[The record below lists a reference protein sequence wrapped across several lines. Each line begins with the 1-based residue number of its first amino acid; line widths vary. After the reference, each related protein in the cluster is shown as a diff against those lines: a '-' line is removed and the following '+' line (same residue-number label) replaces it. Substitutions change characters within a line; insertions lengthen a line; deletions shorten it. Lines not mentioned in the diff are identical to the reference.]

1 MLIYANSFWF
11 EPTGGPAEII
21 DFIAKWVGQ
30 RAKSFVD
37 GDRLAQGIREL
48 KLRDGSTLTS
58 NTTGNLA
65 EELTYPYLF
74 SAQLSHRDEMVSG
87 RKWIT
92 EVGLRQ
98 EAAGKPVEC
107 SLLLKTDEV
116 SARVTAPIQVTRPKL
131 VEQLIRACRPAA
143 DTPGLVVKTL
153 DENSA
158 KAFLHEVE
166 RDARRYP
173 LVLISCSREGGFP
186 VEPERLR
193 SVLAGL
199 AEVVA
204 VPSGVDTF
212 AIEEEVGRRH
222 MAFGG
227 AVNVVFPVRHGNRD
241 RFCETVLMR
250 PDAIADLLSGGKSLE
265 SEVLAAITH
274 RTNLPASWRHISPAK
289 VDQAILH
296 GRVSA
301 LLEKARGSAHAGE
314 LTEYVDLLQAA
325 DHELLSKDA
334 DLKQVRADFE
344 AKDEEVRDLKAEIF
358 NLKQTLSG
366 LQADDGQDGAMEALE
381 PLREKMMDLV
391 SSKPTLQ
398 KVVDLMVTLYPD
410 RLVFLETAMASAKD
424 SDRNGFKLAD
434 KACDLLHT
442 LATEYWAALMDGK
455 GDQHAK
461 GVFGQNAFAANESES
476 LSNEGKKLRTF
487 NYRGR
492 DFVMEKH
499 LKHGVKDSKA
509 ETLRIHFEWLPS
521 EKKLVVGH
529 CGKHLNF

>member
-21 DFIAKWVGQ
+21 HLVAKWVGQ
-30 RAKSFVD
+30 RSRSSVASE
-37 GDRLAQGIREL
+37 RLAYGIREL

-58 NTTGNLA
+58 NTTGSLVG
-65 EELTYPYLF
+65 EVVYPYLF
-74 SAQLSHRDEMVSG
+74 SAQLSHRDDTVSG

-98 EAAGKPVEC
+98 DSAGKPVEC
-107 SLLLKTDEV
+107 SLVLKTDEV

-131 VEQLIRACRPAA
+131 VEQLIKTCNPATE
-143 DTPGLVVKTL
+143 TPGLKVKTL

-158 KAFLHEVE
+158 KAFLREVE
-166 RDARRYP
+166 REARGYP
-173 LVLISCSREGGFP
+173 LVLVSCSRDGKYP

-193 SVLAGL
+193 SVLTGL
-199 AEVVA
+199 AEVVT

-227 AVNVVFPVRHGNRD
+227 AVNVVFPVRRGSRD

-250 PDAIADLLSGGKSLE
+250 PDAIAELLSGGKSLE

-296 GRVSA
+296 GRVTA
-301 LLEKARGSAHAGE
+301 LLEKAKGSAHAGE
-314 LTEYVDLLQAA
+314 LAEYVDLLKTA
-325 DHELLSKDA
+325 DQELLSKDV
-334 DLKQVRADFE
+334 DLKQARADFE
-344 AKDEEVRDLKAEIF
+344 AKDEEVRDLKADIF

-366 LQADDGQDGAMEALE
+366 VQADDGQDGSMEVLE
-381 PLREKMMDLV
+381 PLREKVVEVV

-398 KVVDLMVTLYPD
+398 KVVDLMATLFPD

-434 KACDLLHT
+434 KACELLHT
-442 LATEYWAALMDGK
+442 LATDYWTALTDGK

-461 GVFGQNAFAANESES
+461 TVFGQNAFSANESDS

-487 NYRGR
+487 NSSRYTQVSSNRSCAHTV
-492 DFVMEKH
+492 D
-499 LKHGVKDSKA
+499 
-509 ETLRIHFEWLPS
+509 LRQRRPRPACPARS
-521 EKKLVVGH
+521 T
-529 CGKHLNF
+529 

>member
-1 MLIYANSFWF
+1 MLIYANSLWF
-11 EPTGGPAEII
+11 EPAGGPAEII
-21 DFIAKWVGQ
+21 QFIAKWVGR
-30 RAKSFVD
+30 RAGGFVD
-37 GDRLAQGIREL
+37 VDRLANGIREL
-48 KLRDGSTLTS
+48 KLRDCSTLTS

-65 EELTYPYLF
+65 EGLTYPYLF
-74 SAQLSHRDEMVSG
+74 SAQLSHRDETVSG

-131 VEQLIRACRPAA
+131 VKQLIDACKPAV
-143 DTPGLVVKTL
+143 DTPGLVIKSL
-153 DENSA
+153 DQHSA

-166 RDARRYP
+166 REARSYP
-173 LVLISCSREGGFP
+173 LVLVSSSREGAYP

-193 SVLAGL
+193 SVLTGL
-199 AEVVA
+199 ADVVT

-212 AIEEEVGRRH
+212 ALEEEVGRRH

-227 AVNVVFPVRHGNRD
+227 AVNIVFPVRRGSKD
-241 RFCETVLMR
+241 RFCETVLLR
-250 PDAIADLLSGGKSLE
+250 PEAIAELVGDGKSLE

-296 GRVSA
+296 GRVTA
-301 LLEKARGSAHAGE
+301 LLEKAKDSAHAGE
-314 LTEYVDLLQAA
+314 LAEYVELLRAA
-325 DHELLSKDA
+325 DQELLIKDA
-334 DLKQVRADFE
+334 DLKQARADFE
-344 AKDEEVRDLKAEIF
+344 AKEEEVRDLRADIF

-366 LQADDGQDGAMEALE
+366 LQADDGQDGSMEVLE
-381 PLREKMMDLV
+381 LLREKMVALV

-398 KVVDLMVTLYPD
+398 KVVDLLATLFPD
-410 RLVFLETAMASAKD
+410 RLVFLESAMASAKD

-434 KACDLLHT
+434 KACELLHT
-442 LATEYWAALMDGK
+442 LATDYWMALMDGK

-461 GVFGQNAFAANESES
+461 GVFGQNAFAANESDS

-521 EKKLVVGH
+521 EKKLVIGH

>member
-11 EPTGGPAEII
+11 EPTGGPDEII
-21 DFIAKWVGQ
+21 QLIAKWVGQ

-37 GDRLAQGIREL
+37 GDRLANGIREL

-58 NTTGNLA
+58 NTTGSLA
-65 EELTYPYLF
+65 EGVTYPYLF
-74 SAQLSHRDEMVSG
+74 SAQLSHRDDTVSG

-131 VEQLIRACRPAA
+131 VEKLIRACKPAA
-143 DTPGLVVKTL
+143 ETPGLSVKTL

-166 RDARRYP
+166 REARGYP
-173 LVLISCSREGGFP
+173 LVLISCSREGICP

-193 SVLAGL
+193 SVLTGL
-199 AEVVA
+199 AEVVT

-227 AVNVVFPVRHGNRD
+227 AVNVVFPVRRGGRD

-250 PDAIADLLSGGKSLE
+250 PDAIAELLSGGKSLE

-274 RTNLPASWRHISPAK
+274 RTNLPASWRHISPSK

-296 GRVSA
+296 GRVAA
-301 LLEKARGSAHAGE
+301 LLEKAKGSAHAGE
-314 LTEYVDLLQAA
+314 LAEYVELLETADQDLLR
-325 DHELLSKDA
+325 KDA
-334 DLKQVRADFE
+334 ELKLARADFE

-366 LQADDGQDGAMEALE
+366 LQADDGQDGSMEVLE
-381 PLREKMMDLV
+381 PLRERVVEVV

-398 KVVDLMVTLYPD
+398 KVVDLMATLFPD
-410 RLVFLETAMASAKD
+410 RLVFLETAMSSAKD

-434 KACDLLHT
+434 KACELLHT
-442 LATEYWAALMDGK
+442 LATDYWTSLTDGK

-461 GVFGQNAFAANESES
+461 AVFGQNAFAANESDS
-476 LSNEGKKLRTF
+476 LSNEGKRLRTF
-487 NYRGR
+487 NYRDR

-509 ETLRIHFEWLPS
+509 ETLRIHFEWMPS
-521 EKKLVVGH
+521 EKKLVIGH